1 MIARLRGQLLEKAP
15 PLLLVDVNGVGY
27 QVFAP
32 MTTIYQLPDIGN
44 EVTLYTHFVVREDVQ
59 QLFGFVDTRDRQLFR
74 TLIKVNGV
82 GPKMALGIMS
92 GMEVNDL
99 VRCVRNDNVV
109 ALTTIPGIGKKTA
122 ERLLVELR
130 DKLVEWELV
139 VPDVS
144 GENTGMAKAADQ
156 VTEAESALVALG
168 YKSQDASR
176 MVNAVLV
183 DKKHENVATN
193 SEMLIRLALRAAV
206 KI

>member
-1 MIARLRGQLLEKAP
+1 MISRLRGQLLEKAP
-15 PLLLVDVNGVGY
+15 PLLLLDVNGVGY
-27 QVFAP
+27 EVFAP
-32 MTTIYQLPDIGN
+32 MTTIYQLPELGS
-44 EVTLYTHFVVREDVQ
+44 EVTLHTHFVVREDVQ
-59 QLFGFVDTRDRQLFR
+59 QLFGFADTRDRQLFR

-130 DKLVEWELV
+130 DKLNEWELV
-139 VPDVS
+139 VPDPI
-144 GENTGMAKAADQ
+144 NAHPGMAKPVDQ
-156 VTEAESALVALG
+156 ASEAESALVALG
-168 YKSQDASR
+168 YKPQDAAR
-176 MVNAVLV
+176 MVNAVVV
-183 DKKHENVATN
+183 DKKNANIDTN